1 MGLGWLAGASPRQLG
16 CACCEKGRKDRAVR
30 LKRNGPRL
38 AGIGRD
44 KGENLK
50 EKVNRAKAGV

>member
-1 MGLGWLAGASPRQLG
+1 LAGAGPRQLG
-16 CACCEKGRKDRAVR
+16 CACCEKGRKDQAVR

-44 KGENLK
+44 KGENPK